1 MARIG
6 IDLGTTNSLVSLRTE
21 DEVKIIAIEIA
32 KDAQSKYDC
41 WSEYLFAVFIGKMYA
56 FNILSTEKFHSEKFY
71 IKRFINRDSSSIN
84 DTPWDLPL

>member
-1 MARIG
+1 MNSYLYGLSLDYINENQFWDFA
-6 IDLGTTNSLVSLRTE
+6 ID
-21 DEVKIIAIEIA
+21 IA

-56 FNILSTEKFHSEKFY
+56 FNILSTEHFYSEKFY